1 MAEASILWAQ
11 DQFSCSICLDLL
23 KDPVTVPCGHS
34 YCMSCI
40 TDYWDQDEDDD
51 NEEEGVYSCPQCR
64 RAFTP
69 RPVLGKNV
77 VFAEMIEK
85 LIKLQTPHP
94 APCYAGPGDVECD
107 ICSTERKHKAV
118 KSCLECLESY
128 CQSHF
133 ERHEEFRSGKR
144 HKVTDA
150 TGSLQ
155 EMICPQH
162 HKLLEIF
169 CRTDKQ
175 CICMMCTVYE
185 HKNHDTVSAEARR
198 TEIEKNLMKTQ
209 KKLKKSIEQKQ
220 KDLQEVKEAVRS
232 YKRSAQTAVEDCEI
246 MFTELISS
254 IEKSRSEVTQLIR
267 DQEKTSVIPAEEQLE
282 RMKQDIDALRRR
294 DAELEQLSQT
304 HDHIHFLKVFQGISA
319 PPEST
324 VIFPV
329 SPVCSFNG
337 IIKSIS
343 KLKERLETLCN
354 QEVARISAGGRDAY
368 SSHPSLLT
376 DSCIATQ
383 ARVLETE
390 EVIPVLEVVP
400 VLETEEVTQAW
411 ENEEVVSFWETEE
424 VTPVLETEEA
434 VPILETDETVPILET
449 EEAVPNFET
458 EEVIPILETEEA
470 IQAWETQEVVPGLE
484 TERIFS
490 FWETEEDVP
499 VLETDK
505 VLQAWETEETDQVL
519 ETEEVVSLWETEEDV
534 PVLETEEVI
543 QAWETQEVVPGL
555 ETERIFSF
563 WETEEDV
570 PVLETDK
577 VLQAWE
583 TEETDQVLET
593 EEVVSFWETEED
605 VPVLETE
612 EVIQAWETE
621 EAVPDFETEEVVSFW
636 GTEEVV
642 SFWETDE
649 VDPVL
654 ETEDVFQA
662 CDTEEPSAIL
672 ESEEECLFR
681 EIEDEEVGSFWEN
694 EDEEVGSFW

>member
-1 MAEASILWAQ
+1 MAEASILWAR

-51 NEEEGVYSCPQCR
+51 DDEDEGVYSCPQCR
-64 RAFTP
+64 RTFTP

-107 ICSTERKHKAV
+107 ICNTERKHKAV

-144 HKVTDA
+144 HKVTEA

-185 HKNHDTVSAEARR
+185 HKDHDTVSAEARR
-198 TEIEKNLMKTQ
+198 KEIEKNLMKTQ
-209 KKLKKSIEQKQ
+209 KKLKQSIEQKQ

-267 DQEKTSVIPAEEQLE
+267 DQEKTSVIPAEERLE
-282 RMKQDIDALRRR
+282 RLKQDIDDLRRR
-294 DAELEQLSQT
+294 DAELEQLSHT
-304 HDHIHFLKVFQGISA
+304 HDHINFLKVFQALSA

-324 VIFPV
+324 VSFTV
-329 SPVCSFNG
+329 SPVCSFND
-337 IIKSIS
+337 IIKSVS
-343 KLKERLETLCN
+343 KLKERLETICN
-354 QEVARISAGGRDAY
+354 QEVERISARGRDAY
-368 SSHPSLLT
+368 NSHHSLLT
-376 DSCIATQ
+376 DSRIATH
-383 ARVLETE
+383 ARETE
-390 EVIPVLEVVP
+390 EVIPVLETEEVVP
-400 VLETEEVTQAW
+400 VFETEEVTQAC
-411 ENEEVVSFWETEE
+411 ENQEVVSFWETEE
-424 VTPVLETEEA
+424 V
-434 VPILETDETVPILET
+434 
-449 EEAVPNFET
+449 
-458 EEVIPILETEEA
+458 
-470 IQAWETQEVVPGLE
+470 IQAWETQEVDPGLE
-484 TERIFS
+484 TE
-490 FWETEEDVP
+490 E
-499 VLETDK
+499 
-505 VLQAWETEETDQVL
+505 VLQAWETEETIQVL
-519 ETEEVVSLWETEEDV
+519 ETEEFVSFWETEEGIQAWETEEAVPVLASEEVIQAWETEEAVPGLETEEVIQAWESEEAVPFLETEGIVSFWETEEAV

-543 QAWETQEVVPGL
+543 QAWET
-555 ETERIFSF
+555 
-563 WETEEDV
+563 
-570 PVLETDK
+570 
-577 VLQAWE
+577 
-583 TEETDQVLET
+583 
-593 EEVVSFWETEED
+593 EEVVSFWETEEA

-642 SFWETDE
+642 SFWETE
-649 VDPVL
+649 EADPVL
-654 ETEDVFQA
+654 ETEDVIQA
-662 CDTEEPSAIL
+662 CETEEANAIL
-672 ESEEECLFR
+672 ETEEECLFW
-681 EIEDEEVGSFWEN
+681 EIEDEEVGSFW
-694 EDEEVGSFW
+694 